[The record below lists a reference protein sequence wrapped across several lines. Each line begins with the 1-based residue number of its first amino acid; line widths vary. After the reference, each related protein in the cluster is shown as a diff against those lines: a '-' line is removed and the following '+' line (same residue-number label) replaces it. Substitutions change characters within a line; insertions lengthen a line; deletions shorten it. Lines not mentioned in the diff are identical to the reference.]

1 MLDFHLHLARLPQ
14 PKQLAR
20 LLAGRNYGYV
30 AIACEPWE
38 WEKLREI
45 RESAGGTCAE
55 VNCAETSGAGLNS
68 AEKCRAAYGIHPMIA
83 ENATEA
89 DFARL
94 REILSSAPDAQ
105 VGEAG
110 LDRRY
115 PGYEPGG
122 VQETVFRR
130 QAELAHELGR
140 DLQIHCVGDY
150 MRIVKILREVGFKR
164 GPRVNATANAQANAQ
179 VNAPRPVFHRF
190 GGDLSVVRA
199 GIEMG
204 AIFSL
209 HADSFRKKSTA
220 AAIKAIPPESVRFET
235 DADETYCKPGTVPA
249 DAPSTETPVIEIA
262 EALIKDL
269 GEVEKLYELAI
280 KGA

>member
-1 MLDFHLHLARLPQ
+1 MHDFHLHLARLPQ
-14 PKQLAR
+14 PEQLAR

-45 RESAGGTCAE
+45 CKSANGDSAE
-55 VNCAETSGAGLNS
+55 VNGADTN
-68 AEKCRAAYGIHPMIA
+68 RAAYGIHPMIA
-83 ENATEA
+83 ESATEA

-94 REILSSAPDAQ
+94 REILISDPDAQ

-122 VQETVFRR
+122 VQEAVFRR
-130 QAELAHELGR
+130 QAELARELGR

-150 MRIVKILREVGFKR
+150 MRIVKVLREVGFKG
-164 GPRVNATANAQANAQ
+164 GPRVNAQMN
-179 VNAPRPVFHRF
+179 VPRPVFHRF

-199 GIEMG
+199 GIEMD
-204 AIFSL
+204 ALFSL

-220 AAIKAIPPESVRFET
+220 AAIKSIPPESVRFET
-235 DADETYCKPGTVPA
+235 DADETYCKPSTVPA
-249 DAPSTETPVIEIA
+249 DAPSTETPAIEIA

-269 GEVEKLYELAI
+269 GEVKKLYELAI

>member
-1 MLDFHLHLARLPQ
+1 MHDFHLHLARLSNPESIADE
-14 PKQLAR
+14 LNR
-20 LLAGRNYGYV
+20 RGYHYV
-30 AIACEPWE
+30 DVGCEPWE
-38 WEKLREI
+38 WAKVRDLNRAEVSSTGK
-45 RESAGGTCAE
+45 CAE
-55 VNCAETSGAGLNS
+55 VN
-68 AEKCRAAYGIHPMIA
+68 RAAFGLHPMIA
-83 ENATEA
+83 ENVTEA

-94 REILSSAPDAQ
+94 REILTSDPNAQ

-110 LDRRY
+110 LDRRF

-130 QAELAHELGR
+130 QAELALELHR

-150 MRIVKILREVGFKR
+150 MRIVKVLREVGFKG
-164 GPRVNATANAQANAQ
+164 GPRVNATANAQSN
-179 VNAPRPVFHRF
+179 VPRPVFHRF

-209 HADSFRKKSTA
+209 HADSFRKKSTV
-220 AAIKAIPPESVRFET
+220 AAIPLIPTDSVRFET
-235 DADETYCKPGTVPA
+235 DADESYSPTT
-249 DAPSTETPVIEIA
+249 EIA

-269 GEVEKLYELAI
+269 GDVQRLYELAI

>member
-1 MLDFHLHLARLPQ
+1 MFDFHLHLARLPQ
-14 PKQLAR
+14 HEQLAK
-20 LLAGRNYGYV
+20 LLAERDYGYV

-45 RESAGGTCAE
+45 LGCADM
-55 VNCAETSGAGLNS
+55 
-68 AEKCRAAYGIHPMIA
+68 KCAAYGIHPMVA
-83 ENATEA
+83 ASATEA

-94 REILSSAPDAQ
+94 RKILTSDPDAQ

-110 LDRRY
+110 LDRRF

-130 QAELAHELGR
+130 QAELALELHR

-150 MRIVKILREVGFKR
+150 MRIVKVLREVGFKG

-179 VNAPRPVFHRF
+179 VNVPRPVFHRF

-220 AAIKAIPPESVRFET
+220 AAIKAIPRDCVRFET
-235 DADETYCKPGTVPA
+235 DADETYNPA
-249 DAPSTETPVIEIA
+249 IEIA

>member
-1 MLDFHLHLARLPQ
+1 MHDFHLHLARLSNPESIADE
-14 PKQLAR
+14 LNR
-20 LLAGRNYGYV
+20 RGYHYV
-30 AIACEPWE
+30 DVGCEPWE
-38 WEKLREI
+38 WAKVRDLNRAEVSSTGK
-45 RESAGGTCAE
+45 CAE
-55 VNCAETSGAGLNS
+55 VN
-68 AEKCRAAYGIHPMIA
+68 RAAFGLHPMIA
-83 ENATEA
+83 ENVTEA

-94 REILSSAPDAQ
+94 REILTSDPNAQ

-110 LDRRY
+110 LDRRF

-150 MRIVKILREVGFKR
+150 MRIVKILREVGFK
-164 GPRVNATANAQANAQ
+164 GG
-179 VNAPRPVFHRF
+179 PRPVFHRF

-204 AIFSL
+204 ALFSL

-235 DADETYCKPGTVPA
+235 DADETYCNPGTVPA
-249 DAPSTETPVIEIA
+249 DAPNAETPAIEIA

-269 GEVEKLYELAI
+269 GDVQRLYELAI

>member
-1 MLDFHLHLARLPQ
+1 MHDFHLHLARLPQ
-14 PKQLAR
+14 PEQLAK
-20 LLAGRNYGYV
+20 LLAERDYGYV

-45 RESAGGTCAE
+45 PY
-55 VNCAETSGAGLNS
+55 
-68 AEKCRAAYGIHPMIA
+68 KCAAYGIHPMIA
-83 ENATEA
+83 ASATEA
-89 DFARL
+89 DFTRL
-94 REILSSAPDAQ
+94 REILTSDPNAQ

-122 VQETVFRR
+122 VQEAVFRR
-130 QAELAHELGR
+130 QAELARELGR

-150 MRIVKILREVGFKR
+150 MRIVKVLREVGFK
-164 GPRVNATANAQANAQ
+164 GG
-179 VNAPRPVFHRF
+179 PRPVFHRF

-209 HADSFRKKSTA
+209 HKDSFRKKSTV
-220 AAIKAIPPESVRFET
+220 AAIPLIPRDCVRFET

-249 DAPSTETPVIEIA
+249 DAPNAKTPAIEIA

-269 GEVEKLYELAI
+269 GEVKKLYELAI

>member
-1 MLDFHLHLARLPQ
+1 MHDFHLHLARLPQ
-14 PKQLAR
+14 PDQLAR

-38 WEKLREI
+38 WEKMREI
-45 RESAGGTCAE
+45 LECAHGNRAE
-55 VNCAETSGAGLNS
+55 VNGADM
-68 AEKCRAAYGIHPMIA
+68 KCAAYGIHPMIA
-83 ENATEA
+83 ESATEA
-89 DFARL
+89 DFTRL
-94 REILSSAPDAQ
+94 QEILISDPNAQ

-122 VQETVFRR
+122 VQEAVFRR
-130 QAELAHELGR
+130 QAELARELGR
-140 DLQIHCVGDY
+140 DIQIHCVGDY
-150 MRIVKILREVGFKR
+150 MRIVKVLREVGFDA
-164 GPRVNATANAQANAQ
+164 GPR

-204 AIFSL
+204 ALFSL

-235 DADETYCKPGTVPA
+235 DADETYCNPGPTKTTPA
-249 DAPSTETPVIEIA
+249 DAPNTDSSAIEIA

-269 GEVEKLYELAI
+269 GEVKKLYELAI

>member
-1 MLDFHLHLARLPQ
+1 MHDFHLHLARLPQ
-14 PKQLAR
+14 PEQLAR

-45 RESAGGTCAE
+45 LGCT
-55 VNCAETSGAGLNS
+55 GLNG
-68 AEKCRAAYGIHPMIA
+68 AAYGIHPMIA
-83 ENATEA
+83 ECATEA

-94 REILSSAPDAQ
+94 REILASDPDAQ

-122 VQETVFRR
+122 VQEAVFRR
-130 QAELAHELGR
+130 QAELARELGR

-150 MRIVKILREVGFKR
+150 MRIVKVLREVGFK
-164 GPRVNATANAQANAQ
+164 GG
-179 VNAPRPVFHRF
+179 PRPVFHRF

-235 DADETYCKPGTVPA
+235 DADETYN
-249 DAPSTETPVIEIA
+249 PSIEIA

-269 GEVEKLYELAI
+269 GEVKKLYELAI

>member
-1 MLDFHLHLARLPQ
+1 MHDFHLHLARLPQ
-14 PKQLAR
+14 PDQLAR

-45 RESAGGTCAE
+45 CESANGNRAE
-55 VNCAETSGAGLNS
+55 VNGADTN
-68 AEKCRAAYGIHPMIA
+68 RAAYGIHPMVA
-83 ENATEA
+83 ANATEA

-94 REILSSAPDAQ
+94 REILISDPNAQ

-115 PGYEPGG
+115 PGYEPRG
-122 VQETVFRR
+122 VQEAVFRR
-130 QAELAHELGR
+130 QAELALELHR

-150 MRIVKILREVGFKR
+150 MRIVKVLREVGS
-164 GPRVNATANAQANAQ
+164 
-179 VNAPRPVFHRF
+179 PRPVFHRF

-235 DADETYCKPGTVPA
+235 DADETYCKPGPTKTTPA
-249 DAPSTETPVIEIA
+249 DAPNAETPVIEIA